1 MSNSISEIKKAL
13 KEGKA
18 IIGTERTLKNLK
30 LGKVSKVFLTSNC
43 PAGVKKDINYYS
55 KLAKAEVVQ
64 LKQPNDELGALCKKP
79 FSISVLSV
87 AKGA

>member
-1 MSNSISEIKKAL
+1 MINPISEIKKAL
-13 KEGKA
+13 KNKKV

-30 LGKVSKVFLTSNC
+30 LGKISKIFLTSNC
-43 PAGVKKDINYYS
+43 SEDIKKDIKYYS
-55 KLAKAEVVQ
+55 KLAKVEVVQ

-87 AKGA
+87 VKGA

>member
-1 MSNSISEIKKAL
+1 MKDTISEIKKAL

-30 LGKVSKVFLTSNC
+30 LGKVSKIFLTSNC
-43 PAGVKKDINYYS
+43 PEDVEEDVKYYS
-55 KLAKAEVVQ
+55 KLAKVEVVK

-79 FSISVLSV
+79 FSVSVLSV
-87 AKGA
+87 IKGA